1 MRLIKLTVLAA
12 SMGVAGMAAAADNF
26 AGVTW
31 GESTSNYDSSKRLQ
45 QQMPGAKMD
54 DVIKN
59 SGTWGVRAGRD
70 NGHDRVYLT
79 YEQVSDDYHSTVKLR
94 QENLLG
100 SYDRTFSVTDSAR
113 LYAGVTGG
121 MTKVSQESKG
131 YSRDTGYGYAIGAQV
146 GGLLA
151 LSQAV
156 ELEAGFRYLKHN
168 ADVDFKER
176 GVGRTGNAEL
186 SSSKQSFLG
195 VNVKF

>member
-70 NGHDRVYLT
+70 NGQDRIYLA
-79 YEQVSDDYHSTVKLR
+79 YEQVSDDYHSTYKLR

-195 VNVKF
+195 VNMKF